1 MPLSQT
7 QQSALVDAMR
17 RYDFPCVTYDFV
29 NRREKTHDSMKGV
42 EMEIRGQLLADRADG
57 VRAGLANVL
66 YWGYARIGYRDRRV
80 KQFQEQVTDQQ
91 LVEARSLFRRLR
103 GPGVCDI
110 KRVGLPQFSGLSFV
124 SKVRMFLDPCNYVV
138 LDQKLVKL
146 RDQTIRTI
154 FCDVTFPRWATSIP
168 INKPNEEVYERW
180 CQLCRRIASEYLQ
193 MSGYRAVD
201 VERGIFQ
208 MVAGNNALRA
218 AEIVAAA

>member
-1 MPLSQT
+1 MPLSHT
-7 QQSALVDAMR
+7 QQNALVDAMR

-29 NRREKTHDSMKGV
+29 NRCEKTHDSMKDV

-91 LVEARSLFRRLR
+91 LVEASNLFRRLR
-103 GPGVCDI
+103 GPGVCQI
-110 KRVGLPQFSGLSFV
+110 KGVGLPQFSGLSFV

-138 LDQKLVKL
+138 LDQKLVNL
-146 RDQTIRTI
+146 REQPVHTI
-154 FCDVTFPRWATSIP
+154 FCDLTFPRRATGIP
-168 INKPNEEVYERW
+168 ISKANEEVYERW
-180 CQLCRRIASEYLQ
+180 CQLCRRIASDYLQ
-193 MSGYRAVD
+193 MSGSRAVD

-208 MVAGNNALRA
+208 MVASKNALCA
-218 AEIVAAA
+218 AEIIATA

>member
-1 MPLSQT
+1 MPLSHT

-29 NRREKTHDSMKGV
+29 NRREKTHDSMRGV
-42 EMEIRGQLLADRADG
+42 ETEIRGQLLANRTDG
-57 VRAGLANVL
+57 VRDGLANIL
-66 YWGYARIGYRDRRV
+66 YWGYARIGYRDHRV

-91 LVEARSLFRRLR
+91 LVEASSLLSRLR

-146 RDQTIRTI
+146 REQPIRTI
-154 FCDVTFPRWATSIP
+154 FCDLTFARRATSIP
-168 INKPNEEVYERW
+168 INKANEEVYERW
-180 CQLCRRIASEYLQ
+180 CQLCRRIASQCLQ
-193 MSGYRAVD
+193 MSRSGAVD

-208 MVAGNNALRA
+208 MVASNNALRA
-218 AEIVAAA
+218 AEIVATA